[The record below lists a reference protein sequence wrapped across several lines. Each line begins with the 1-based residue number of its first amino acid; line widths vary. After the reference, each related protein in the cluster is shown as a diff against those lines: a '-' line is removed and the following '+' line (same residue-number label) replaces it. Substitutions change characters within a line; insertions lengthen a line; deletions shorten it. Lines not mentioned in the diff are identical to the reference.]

1 MPFERFVFH
10 LVCMVKLTFYEVL
23 AAFCH
28 MIFSPKNMKS
38 NQPHAA
44 AALGLGEFVGVN
56 TKAGI

>member
-1 MPFERFVFH
+1 MPFERFVF
-10 LVCMVKLTFYEVL
+10 LSVYMVKLTFYEVL

-44 AALGLGEFVGVN
+44 AASGLGEFVGVN